1 MIIKAKGGLI
11 MAAWAGQAKLLRGS
25 GIPFGPYRMHGNY
38 IREREER
45 AFQVAKTQAMFLE

>member
-45 AFQVAKTQAMFLE
+45 DFQVAKTQAMFLE